1 MPEQPQIIVKPN
13 PAPNKQFGA
22 RKDSNITSAFP
33 SSPIHNGDIDDEERR
48 KAFNQ
53 LVVDDLVL
61 NGNGINSFSRDYVD
75 APNLE
80 DVQTGGGGLPA
91 SPYMPNLA
99 SPGPGSVNPAD
110 QPAYN
115 GEIPT
120 VLEKQASFG
129 TGLGGTTSPSD
140 TSSLIKD
147 IGSIGEYISGRSY
160 QGSDGQS

>member
-1 MPEQPQIIVKPN
+1 MPEQPQIIVKPD
-13 PAPNKQFGA
+13 PAPNKQYGA
-22 RKDSNITSAFP
+22 RKDSNLYSAFP
-33 SSPIHNGDIDDEERR
+33 NSPIYTEDITNDERR

-53 LVVDDLVL
+53 LVVDDIVL
-61 NGNGINSFSRDYVD
+61 NGNGINSFSRDYTD

-99 SPGPGSVNPAD
+99 SPGPGSVNPSD

-115 GEIPT
+115 GDIPT
-120 VLEKQASFG
+120 AIEKQSSFG
-129 TGLGGTTSPSD
+129 TGLGGTVSPSD
-140 TSSLIKD
+140 TSPLMKDVGSL
-147 IGSIGEYISGRSY
+147 GEYISGRSY